1 MFKMFR
7 KENRERLLKN
17 IILFLTGLLISQWV
31 FVFKDFSFIENSAF
45 VLLVLLSINVGF
57 DDRGDE

>member
-1 MFKMFR
+1 MFKIFR

-45 VLLVLLSINVGF
+45 TLLVLLSIKVGF